1 MLTWVISLMFISLI
15 VYKLLLSNTNKKRLP
30 PSPPSLP
37 IIGHLH
43 MLKQPLHECF
53 HNIATK
59 YGEIILLKFGVRNV
73 LLISSPNAVQECLV
87 KNDTVFA
94 DRPNTLVGT
103 LLHYNNT
110 SIAFS
115 PYNDHFRTL
124 KRLLTQEVFSSTKAP
139 LFSSIRVDECRILL
153 RDLWSETEANTQKP
167 MKISINKGVM
177 ECGLNIMTR
186 ITSGKR
192 YYGKDVENIVI
203 ANVFR
208 TLMKEGSVL
217 SAADNPGDFLPMLK
231 FLFRG
236 LKKKMLAWMEKTD
249 SFYQRILDERKKMDG
264 SSTSTKAVID
274 VLISAQKQD
283 PVFFT
288 NEVIKGMLMV
298 LILAGSDTTA
308 STIEWALSLLLN
320 HPEEMNKAQSEI
332 DAVIGHDRLL
342 NEEDI
347 SKLPH
352 LQNIVNET
360 LRLYPPTPLLLPHQ
374 SSDDSTI
381 CGYEVPRGTMLM
393 VSLWTIHRDPKVWD
407 EPEKFIPERFEVKDA
422 ELMYKLL
429 PFGLGRRACPGTSM
443 GKKAVCLV
451 LGSLIHCF
459 DFQRIGKEMVDM
471 SQCNGLTMPKAIPL
485 EALCKVRPCMAN
497 LLAKEFNL

>member
-1 MLTWVISLMFISLI
+1 
-15 VYKLLLSNTNKKRLP
+15 
-30 PSPPSLP
+30 
-37 IIGHLH
+37 

-139 LFSSIRVDECRILL
+139 VFSSIRVDECRILL

-288 NEVIKGMLMV
+288 NEVIKGMLM
-298 LILAGSDTTA
+298 
-308 STIEWALSLLLN
+308 
-320 HPEEMNKAQSEI
+320 
-332 DAVIGHDRLL
+332 
-342 NEEDI
+342 
-347 SKLPH
+347 
-352 LQNIVNET
+352 
-360 LRLYPPTPLLLPHQ
+360 
-374 SSDDSTI
+374 
-381 CGYEVPRGTMLM
+381 
-393 VSLWTIHRDPKVWD
+393 
-407 EPEKFIPERFEVKDA
+407 DA